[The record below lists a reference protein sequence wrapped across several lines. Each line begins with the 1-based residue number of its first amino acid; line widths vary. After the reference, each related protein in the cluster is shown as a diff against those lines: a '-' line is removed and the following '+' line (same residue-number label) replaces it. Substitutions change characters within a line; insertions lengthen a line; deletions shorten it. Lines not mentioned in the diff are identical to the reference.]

1 MKPVVS
7 HALRDL
13 QRNILAG
20 LIIIGP
26 LFVTWLVFS
35 FVLGSLAKAGLPLVH
50 LMEVIFPLDWLAS
63 RGCNRCWPSP

>member
-1 MKPVVS
+1 MKPVLV

-13 QRNILAG
+13 QRNVLAG

-35 FVLGSLAKAGLPLVH
+35 FVLGSLAKAGLPLVR
-50 LMEVIFPLDWLAS
+50 LVEQFSRSIGSPS
-63 RGCNRCWPSP
+63 RGCNRCWPLP